1 VFTYGVVHTPFE
13 FYIVAF
19 LVGLVMG
26 GVQAL
31 SRSTYS
37 KYLPETE
44 DHTSFFSFYDVIE
57 KLGMILGTISFGM
70 ISQLTGGMRNSILS
84 LIVFFIIGL
93 IVMFPLTRKK
103 KLEL

>member
-1 VFTYGVVHTPFE
+1 
-13 FYIVAF
+13 
-19 LVGLVMG
+19 MG
-26 GVQAL
+26 GVQSL

-84 LIVFFIIGL
+84 LIVFFVIGL
-93 IVMFPLTRKK
+93 MVIIPLTKK
-103 KLEL
+103 KYSDI

>member
-1 VFTYGVVHTPFE
+1 VFTFAVVHTPVE
-13 FYIVAF
+13 FYVVAF
-19 LVGLVMG
+19 LVGLMMG

-37 KYLPETE
+37 KYIPATD

-103 KLEL
+103 KLEF

>member
-1 VFTYGVVHTPFE
+1 
-13 FYIVAF
+13 
-19 LVGLVMG
+19 MG

-57 KLGMILGTISFGM
+57 KLGMIIGTISFGL
-70 ISQLTGGMRNSILS
+70 ISQITGGMRNSILS
-84 LIVFFIIGL
+84 LIVFFIAGL
-93 IVMFPLTRKK
+93 LIIIPLIKTKRV
-103 KLEL
+103 ED